1 MTCTPLANQDTG
13 RLELGEWQDDRR
25 PQEHVLMYHLLI
37 HLTVPSMHPWTEPI
51 VAPVICIPCRPPNQT
66 ELFPQSSE
74 EQKQRVVD
82 YSSNG

>member
-13 RLELGEWQDDRR
+13 RLELGEWQDGLR
-25 PQEHVLMYHLLI
+25 PQEHVLMYHLVI
-37 HLTVPSMHPWTEPI
+37 HLTVPAMHPWTETT
-51 VAPVICIPCRPPNQT
+51 VAPVICIPCRPTNQI

-82 YSSNG
+82 YTNE